1 MSDPAHALSHLEIAG
16 LIRRAATEPDLEY
29 LFRHALVQDAA
40 YWSLLRADRCRL
52 HATIGAILEDAY
64 VGRRAEIA
72 PLLAH
77 HFAQAGDR
85 PRAGKYFILAADQ
98 ALAAYA
104 NHEAAQHYRAALAL
118 RPEGGARAPVLAGLG
133 EALARQGHHA
143 PAIATWRE
151 AISLYTALG
160 NFDTVARLYARA
172 GRVTWFAGDSLGSL
186 ALCRAGLATIPEDL
200 ETAGRAALLHETAR
214 ALVYNGLAAESAPLA
229 RQAFTL
235 AEQLGDPEIQ
245 AEALITWAVSARQP
259 LAERI
264 AMMERAVAL
273 AEGAG
278 RLSTAVR
285 AHNNLGV
292 FLEDRRAAREHQRRG
307 AALARRAGLTDQEF
321 GCRTNACHISLQ
333 LGDFAAVEADL
344 PPLRAILDPAN
355 KKRVQQV
362 WFVEGVLWHDQGA
375 WAAAEERLRAAQ
387 ALAVEIGNLR
397 VVADTNMELADL
409 LIEQGAW
416 AVAAP
421 LVEETI
427 ALAGQVGYDPVEPYG
442 LLILIHAH
450 EGRLAD
456 AQRLLAEI
464 RALAAADPHRDEKLA
479 AAVAALAV
487 AQAHWDA
494 AWAAF
499 AVQAAAEARQ
509 EARWSHA
516 RTLTNWAAAH
526 LARGAPE
533 DHAAA
538 RALLHEARALY
549 ESWPVPPYVA
559 RVDALLAQVA
569 R

>member
-104 NHEAAQHYRAALAL
+104 NHEGAQHYRAALAL

-229 RQAFTL
+229 RQAFT
-235 AEQLGDPEIQ
+235 
-245 AEALITWAVSARQP
+245 
-259 LAERI
+259 
-264 AMMERAVAL
+264 L